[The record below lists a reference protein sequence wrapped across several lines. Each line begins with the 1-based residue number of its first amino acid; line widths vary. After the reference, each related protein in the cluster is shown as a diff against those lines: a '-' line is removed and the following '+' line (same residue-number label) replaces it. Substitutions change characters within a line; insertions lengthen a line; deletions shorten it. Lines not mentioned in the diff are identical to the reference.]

1 MHIERVNSAYRLGV
15 VIALLYAIWAVF
27 PVVFPH
33 IRTYVD
39 VVAHSA
45 RPSEISPATR
55 DGKLS
60 AANLEAALKQ
70 GNQFGPSPEFQCI
83 PAARDWDYVC
93 SYMTSPLQ
101 SRKRLQFGV
110 RVDATR
116 WVMVSSIVP
125 MGTVVPPP
133 Q

>member
-15 VIALLYAIWAVF
+15 VIALLYAFWTVF
-27 PVVFPH
+27 PVMFPH
-33 IRTYVD
+33 VRTYID

-45 RPSEISPATR
+45 RRSQMAPATR

-60 AANLEAALKQ
+60 AAKLEAALNQ
-70 GNQFGPSPEFQCI
+70 GKQFGPSPDFQCI

-93 SYMTSPLQ
+93 SYMTTPLQ

-116 WVMVSSIVP
+116 SVMISSIAP

-133 Q
+133 H